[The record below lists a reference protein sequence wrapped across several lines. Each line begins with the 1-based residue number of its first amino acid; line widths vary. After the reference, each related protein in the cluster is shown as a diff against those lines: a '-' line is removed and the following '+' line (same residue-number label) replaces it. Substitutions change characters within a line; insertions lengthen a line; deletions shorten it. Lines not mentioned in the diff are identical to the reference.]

1 MIVGV
6 LTIDIIIPASA
17 SLKDKRMVLNHIR
30 DRVHSKFN
38 VSVAEVDFMDKW
50 QRSIIAVAIV
60 TAQRAFAEDVLT
72 KIFQLLD
79 VDLYFEISKYTIE
92 YR

>member
-1 MIVGV
+1 MIVGL
-6 LTIDIIIPASA
+6 LTIEIFIPASA
-17 SLKDKRMVLNHIR
+17 SLKDKRMVLNRIR
-30 DRVHSKFN
+30 DRIHSKFN

-50 QRSIIAVAIV
+50 QRSLVAVAVV
-60 TAQRAFAEDVLT
+60 TSQRTFAEDVLN

-79 VDLYFEISKYTIE
+79 GDLNFEISKYSIE

>member
-79 VDLYFEISKYTIE
+79 VDLNFEISKYTIE